1 MQSSDSQ
8 PMTREE
14 YRKSEIEIIRK
25 ELKKK
30 AIESRQQSAHNYIKQ
45 WFSI

>member
-25 ELKKK
+25 ELKGKLQRADSK
-30 AIESRQQSAHNYIKQ
+30 ARII
-45 WFSI
+45 I